1 MARKGGAPEPGGSLA
16 ARFRALST
24 CDVSDAMDRL
34 GLRGTTVGIVPL
46 WACPRIAGPAA
57 TLKLARRGPHSTAF
71 GTLELIRDSR
81 RGDVLV
87 IDNGGRVEVNSWGGI
102 ATFTAT
108 RKGIAGVVI
117 DGATRD
123 LDEMKEFQ
131 FPCFARGVVQTTVR
145 GRTAMLGYNVPVR
158 FGGNTVRPG
167 DYIVA
172 DDNGV
177 VVVPHARVPEVLDLA
192 ERTRAIESRVRAA
205 IARGVDPIR
214 AHASVDYDALLKR
227 RPGRGRRGVAASRPA
242 RKR

>member
-1 MARKGGAPEPGGSLA
+1 MTNRRRAGGPRGALS
-16 ARFRALST
+16 ARFRGIST
-24 CDVSDAMDRL
+24 CDVSDALDRL

-46 WACPRIAGPAA
+46 WPCPRIAGPAA

-87 IDNGGRVEVNSWGGI
+87 IDNGGRLDVNSWGGI
-102 ATFTAT
+102 ATFTAA

-123 LDEMKEFQ
+123 LDEMKAFE
-131 FPCFARGVVQTTVR
+131 FPCFARGVVQTSVR
-145 GRTAMLGYNVPVR
+145 NRTAMIAYNVPVR

-177 VVVPHARVPEVLDLA
+177 VVVPRARALDVLALA
-192 ERTRAIESRVRAA
+192 ERTRAIEARVRAA
-205 IARGVDPIR
+205 IARGVDPIK
-214 AHASVDYDALLKR
+214 AHAAVTYDALLKR
-227 RPGRGRRGVAASRPA
+227 PPGEARRGGPAARLA

>member
-1 MARKGGAPEPGGSLA
+1 MAKKGQPAPPSGSLA

-34 GLRGTTVGIVPL
+34 GLRGSTVGIVPL
-46 WACPRIAGPAA
+46 WACSRIAGPAA

-81 RGDVLV
+81 RGDILV
-87 IDNGGRVEVNSWGGI
+87 IDNGGRVDVNSWGGI
-102 ATFTAT
+102 ATFTAA

-123 LDEMKEFQ
+123 LDEMKEVRFA
-131 FPCFARGVVQTTVR
+131 CFARGVVQTTVR
-145 GRTAMLGYNVPVR
+145 NRTAMLGYNVPIR

-214 AHASVDYDALLKR
+214 AHAAVDYDALLKR
-227 RPGRGRRGVAASRPA
+227 RPARTRRGAGSARATGRR
-242 RKR
+242 

>member
-1 MARKGGAPEPGGSLA
+1 MAKQPNAPRPGDSLA
-16 ARFRALST
+16 ARFRTLST
-24 CDVSDAMDRL
+24 CDVSDALDRL
-34 GLRGTTVGIVPL
+34 DIRGTTVGIVPL
-46 WACPRIAGPAA
+46 WPCPRIAGPAA

-81 RGDVLV
+81 PGDVLV
-87 IDNGGRVEVNSWGGI
+87 IDNGGRVDVNSWGGI

-108 RKGIAGVVI
+108 RKGLAGVVI

-123 LDEMKEFQ
+123 LDEMKAFK

-145 GRTAMLGYNVPVR
+145 NRTAMLGYNVPVR

-167 DYIVA
+167 DYVMA

-177 VVVPHARVPEVLDLA
+177 VVVRHARVPDVLDLA

-205 IARGVDPIR
+205 IARGVDPIQ
-214 AHASVDYDALLKR
+214 AHAAVDYDALLTR
-227 RPGRGRRGVAASRPA
+227 RPARGRRGGAASRTA
-242 RKR
+242 RNR